1 MPLSVQHGWD
11 GVDVWL
17 WKITETADELSCL
30 VPEEQAFYAREAFAS
45 VKRRA
50 EWLAVRA
57 ILALK
62 FGGRVQIVYDGAGKP
77 LLDGVAGYVSVSHTK
92 GYAVV
97 AFSRD
102 SEVGVDVEL
111 TSRDVMS
118 VAGRFMPAESLDV
131 YPPVERNRV
140 ALLNWCAKD
149 ALFKITG
156 DLGGNFK
163 ENISVGN
170 FELKACGRL
179 PLSLVEVDCP
189 GEPLY
194 VADYS
199 FNDDLLVVLC
209 RKRHDVERLES
220 PALCEE

>member
-1 MPLSVQHGWD
+1 MPLTVLHGWD

-17 WKITETADELSCL
+17 WKITETVDELSSF
-30 VPEEQAFYAREAFAS
+30 VPREQVLYACEKFSS

-57 ILALK
+57 IVAQQ
-62 FGGRVQIVYDGAGKP
+62 FGREVQIVYDAAGKP
-77 LLDGVAGYVSVSHTK
+77 SLDGVAGYVSVSHTK

-111 TSRDVMS
+111 VSRDVMS

-140 ALLNWCAKD
+140 ALVNWCAKE

-156 DLGGNFK
+156 DLGGCFK
-163 ENISVGN
+163 ENISVAG
-170 FELKACGRL
+170 FELKMCGRL
-179 PLSLVEVDCP
+179 SLSLVEVDCP

-199 FNDDLLVVLC
+199 FYDDLLVVLC
-209 RKRHDVERLES
+209 RKRSDAE
-220 PALCEE
+220 